1 MTRLA
6 YLDCIGGLAG
16 DMFLAALVDAGAPVD
31 ALQSVPRRLGLDDV
45 RIEVGR
51 TGRNGI
57 RAAAVTVVQPSHAP
71 PGSPTPYSSIR
82 ERVAASSLEERVM
95 ARSLETLDLLAAA
108 EARVHDVPVED
119 ARLHELGSADTL
131 VDICGAA
138 TLLAELRVEHV
149 VCSPLPISRGLVQSA
164 HGALPS
170 PAPAVLELLGGAR
183 WVAAG
188 DLGELVTPTGA
199 AIAASF
205 ARAWGDP
212 PAFTLEA
219 TGYGAGARELPDRPN
234 VLRVLVGQE
243 SGAGATPAPT
253 VTDVV
258 LLEANVDD
266 LVPELV
272 PDALE
277 RCLAAGALDVWTAPV
292 QMKKGRPGIV
302 VSALSRPDAERPV
315 AAAMLENTSTLGVR
329 VSRLRRYE
337 LERRVHV
344 VDVDGQTIR
353 VKVGLLNDR
362 VVNVAPEHDDC
373 VAAAM
378 ATGRSVK
385 EMWGRAMAAAQAID
399 AVAR

>member
-31 ALQSVPRRLGLDDV
+31 ALQSVPRRLGLDHV

-51 TGRNGI
+51 TRRNGI
-57 RAAAVTVVQPSHAP
+57 RAATVNVVQPSHAP
-71 PGSPTPYSSIR
+71 SGSPTPYPSIR
-82 ERVAASSLEERVM
+82 ERVAASSLEEPVM

-138 TLLAELRVEHV
+138 TLLAELGVEHV

-188 DLGELVTPTGA
+188 DVGELVTPTGA

-205 ARAWGDP
+205 VRAWGDP

-234 VLRVLVGQE
+234 VLRVLVGQQ
-243 SGAGATPAPT
+243 SGAGAAAAPT

-373 VAAAM
+373 AAAAT

>member
-1 MTRLA
+1 MTRVA

-16 DMFLAALVDAGAPVD
+16 DMLLAALVDAGAPLD
-31 ALQSVPRRLGLDDV
+31 ALQSLPRHLGLDDV
-45 RIEVGR
+45 RIEVSGTR
-51 TGRNGI
+51 RNGI
-57 RAAAVTVVQPSHAP
+57 RAATVNVIEPSHAP
-71 PGSPTPYSSIR
+71 PASGTPYASIR
-82 ERVAASSLEERVM
+82 ERVATSSLTEAVR

-108 EARVHDVPVED
+108 EARVHDVPIED
-119 ARLHELGSADTL
+119 ASLHELGSADTL

-138 TLLAELRVEHV
+138 TLLAELGVERVA
-149 VCSPLPISRGLVQSA
+149 CSPLPISRGLVQSA

-170 PAPAVLELLGGAR
+170 PAPAVLELLSGAP
-183 WVAAG
+183 WVGAG

-205 ARAWGDP
+205 VRTWGDP
-212 PAFTLEA
+212 PALTLEA
-219 TGYGAGARELPDRPN
+219 TGYGAGARELSDRPN
-234 VLRVLVGQE
+234 VVRVLLGRQAG
-243 SGAGATPAPT
+243 SGATPAPS

-258 LLEANVDD
+258 VLEANVDD
-266 LVPELV
+266 LLPELV

-302 VSALSRPDAERPV
+302 VSALARPDAERAV
-315 AAAMLENTSTLGVR
+315 AVALVENTSTLGVR

-337 LERRVHV
+337 LDRRVHV
-344 VDVDGQTIR
+344 VVVDGQTIR

-373 VAAAM
+373 AAAAT

-385 EMWGRAMAAAQAID
+385 EMWARAMAAAQAID
-399 AVAR
+399 ALAR